1 MISILTLTGLLSGG
15 TAGAVVSAIWN
26 HVSKL
31 LLQRREAEVTAKLA
45 TLEHEFQNSQKQ
57 RQAQIDRSLFVTRA
71 HFETEFESMK
81 DVFACL
87 SEVRLAINAVR
98 PMVSL
103 EPSGEGDEEKLKRL
117 SERLKALMTAHD
129 KLLVTS
135 EARAPFYT
143 EDLYESVETC
153 LRAAVMEINSIR
165 EAGKDALRV
174 DGYLKASQ
182 NKDKFSGGYFNSVKI
197 IRNRISKL
205 AILPGN

>member
-1 MISILTLTGLLSGG
+1 MGHEGIILPMISIFTLTGLLSGG
-15 TAGAVVSAIWN
+15 AGGAVVSAIWN

-31 LLQRREAEVTAKLA
+31 LLQRREAEITAKLA
-45 TLEHEFQNSQKQ
+45 TLEHEFQSSQKQ

-98 PMVSL
+98 PMASL
-103 EPSGEGDEEKLKRL
+103 EPAGESEEEKLKRL
-117 SERLKALMTAHD
+117 SDRLKALMTTHD

-135 EARAPFYT
+135 EAKAPFYT

-153 LRAAVMEINSIR
+153 LRAAVKE
-165 EAGKDALRV
+165 ALRM
-174 DGYLKASQ
+174 DGYVEASQ
-182 NKDKFSGGYFNSVKI
+182 NNETFSEGYIKSVRI
-197 IRNRISKL
+197 IRNRISRL